1 MGKKRKI
8 FIVIFAAIIVMIHA
22 GGGTIY
28 NAYARSYDG
37 RVNLKIYQVGNLF
50 QNSRSFH
57 TSAMG
62 QFICAFNRWE
72 REPKVLVGVINGNL
86 PILFYNNEKDT
97 YGYVDKTGKVIIKDD
112 LGYASE
118 FYDTGVANVSGGF
131 IDTTGKILNPA
142 PKDTEDKKYKLADD
156 LYDETNEVIFSA
168 YEIKYTDEKYKY
180 IIDDYCYCV
189 TDIHGDKTVELT
201 QEQFDGCFHFDGPFL
216 DFDDQDKV
224 NELLET
230 LGMAKEQQ

>member
-112 LGYASE
+112 YFCLVNFNTYNR
-118 FYDTGVANVSGGF
+118 FTR
-131 IDTTGKILNPA
+131 T
-142 PKDTEDKKYKLADD
+142 KKYAASP
-156 LYDETNEVIFSA
+156 I
-168 YEIKYTDEKYKY
+168 
-180 IIDDYCYCV
+180 
-189 TDIHGDKTVELT
+189 
-201 QEQFDGCFHFDGPFL
+201 
-216 DFDDQDKV
+216 
-224 NELLET
+224 
-230 LGMAKEQQ
+230 GMYQIQV

>member
-8 FIVIFAAIIVMIHA
+8 FIAIFAAIIVMIHA

-62 QFICAFNRWE
+62 QFICALNRWD
-72 REPKVLVGVINGNL
+72 RKPKVVVGIINGDL

-112 LGYASE
+112 FGYAKE
-118 FYDTGVANVSGGF
+118 FYENGIADVSRGF
-131 IDTTGKILNPA
+131 IDTTGKLLNPA
-142 PKDTEDKKYKLADD
+142 PKDTEDKKYKLWDD
-156 LYDETNEVIFSA
+156 LYDETNEVIFSVYVIEYA
-168 YEIKYTDEKYKY
+168 DKNDKY
-180 IIDDYCYCV
+180 INDEYCYYV
-189 TDIHGDKTVELT
+189 ADIHGTKTVELT
-201 QEQFDGCFHFDGPFL
+201 QEQIDAYLSFNGHIL
-216 DFDDQDKV
+216 DIDDQDKV
-224 NELLET
+224 NELLKT